1 MHNQSNLNL
10 SLTKKI
16 PVVFDYLQNYDSH
29 LVYKELERY
38 NFKINVI
45 SKIMEKYMSFSIK
58 QIKGVIIDCR
68 LALVFIDSVHF
79 VNN

>member
-1 MHNQSNLNL
+1 MHNESNLNL

>member
-1 MHNQSNLNL
+1 MHNESNLNL

-16 PVVFDYLQNYDSH
+16 LVVFNYLQNYDSH

>member
-1 MHNQSNLNL
+1 MHNESNLNL

-16 PVVFDYLQNYDSH
+16 PVVFNYLQNYDSH

>member
-1 MHNQSNLNL
+1 MHNQSNLNV

>member
-1 MHNQSNLNL
+1 MHNESNLNL

-45 SKIMEKYMSFSIK
+45 SKIMEKCMSFSIK
-58 QIKGVIIDCR
+58 QIKGVIIDCG
-68 LALVFIDSVHF
+68 LALVFIDSIHF